1 MKQFQIRALPK
12 LPLNHPPIMR
22 HTAISHKPEFGRPTK
37 AAGRNCLAIVGGQ
50 FLLAFLL
57 LTKSLA
63 AAPLTITTQTLSNAM
78 VGTAFSQTLAATG
91 GTPPYTGPYNQ
102 AGCRAC

>member
-1 MKQFQIRALPK
+1 MKQFQIKALPK
-12 LPLNHPPIMR
+12 LPLNLPQIMR
-22 HTAISHKPEFGRPTK
+22 HTAISHKPEFGRPIK

-78 VGTAFSQTLAATG
+78 VGTAYSQMLAATG
-91 GTPPYTGPYNQ
+91 GTPPYTWSIQSGGLP
-102 AGCRAC
+102 